1 MISTFKHTGSVMVK
15 KSIDTREVAERE
27 RERLAGRRLSLMGE
41 FKARRLSVCVTHAS
55 FHIENK
61 RAATKAQ

>member
-27 RERLAGRRLSLMGE
+27 RERDWQADGCPLWVNSKLAD
-41 FKARRLSVCVTHAS
+41 
-55 FHIENK
+55 
-61 RAATKAQ
+61 